1 MTHAILGLLLRLH
14 LALVPLFV
22 PKVSGIHDA
31 QMTVSAAPRWHYIV
45 QTGELEQS
53 DGAMLIFRS
62 RMP

>member
-1 MTHAILGLLLRLH
+1 MTKAILSLLLRFH
-14 LALVPLFV
+14 LALVPVFV
-22 PKVSGIHDA
+22 PMLSGIHDA